1 MVRSTAAAT
10 ASALPASSAPLA
22 RTAAVLLRSISCTT
36 SLWPA
41 FARLRAIGPPMAPS
55 PMNPT
60 LPAIPASLDTTRDI
74 DRQARNEIGVRRG
87 EEADH
92 VGLVGRLGDAAQ
104 RRALDLLG
112 LRGLRALVPMGP
124 DALRQGDTGGD
135 GIDVDAVGPELEG
148 ELAGESDDAALGRG
162 VGAGAVE

>member
-1 MVRSTAAAT
+1 MVRSLFDATSFADAAT
-10 ASALPASSAPLA
+10 SALSF
-22 RTAAVLLRSISCTT
+22 AVLAGSMSCTT
-36 SLWPA
+36 SGTSA

-60 LPAIPASLDTTRDI
+60 LPAIRFSLHTTSDI
-74 DRQARNEIGVRRG
+74 DRQTRNEIGVRRG

-112 LRGLRALVPMGP
+112 L
-124 DALRQGDTGGD
+124 
-135 GIDVDAVGPELEG
+135 
-148 ELAGESDDAALGRG
+148 
-162 VGAGAVE
+162 